1 MEKAREKVVGEEDD
15 LTWENFRDTLIE
27 QAGEGVDDCKIHAGL
42 RRHHVQLTLKRLTA
56 IVSRGGA
63 IMAHCH
69 PARKASHAQAAATA
83 VLPEPTSPWTSRFI
97 GRPEVMSAA
106 ASRTARRC
114 APVRAKG
121 SNRSNASSSAA

>member
-1 MEKAREKVVGEEDD
+1 
-15 LTWENFRDTLIE
+15 
-27 QAGEGVDDCKIHAGL
+27 
-42 RRHHVQLTLKRLTA
+42 
-56 IVSRGGA
+56 
-63 IMAHCH
+63 MAHCH